1 MFSPKK
7 WIEKSIKAVIAALV
21 GYLGGPQ
28 ITWWA
33 AQFGITV
40 DPTQA
45 QAGLFA
51 LWLSGVNWVKHQSWY
66 AKLPAILRWVL

>member
-28 ITWWA
+28 IAWWLT
-33 AQFGITV
+33 QFGITV
-40 DPTQA
+40 DPAQA
-45 QAGLFA
+45 QAALFA
-51 LWLSGVNWVKHQSWY
+51 LWLSGVNWVKHQTWY
-66 AKLPAILRWVL
+66 AKLPAVIRWVL

>member
-7 WIEKSIKAVIAALV
+7 WIEKSVKAGIAAVVTWL
-21 GYLGGPQ
+21 LGPKLA
-28 ITWWA
+28 WWLI
-33 AQFGITV
+33 QLGVTV
-40 DPTQA
+40 DPAQA

-51 LWLSGVNWVKHQSWY
+51 LWLSLVNWVKHQSWY